1 MDARKPTGKMDPAQ
15 LKALLRADLRT
26 TKVDANEKRG
36 LGVIEAGTVDT
47 HTADAD
53 SPDLLLADADRVSTS
68 VIISRCYQEQIAA
81 SNLRISSSGESK
93 TSPIPKVRRAPNT

>member
-47 HTADAD
+47 HTA